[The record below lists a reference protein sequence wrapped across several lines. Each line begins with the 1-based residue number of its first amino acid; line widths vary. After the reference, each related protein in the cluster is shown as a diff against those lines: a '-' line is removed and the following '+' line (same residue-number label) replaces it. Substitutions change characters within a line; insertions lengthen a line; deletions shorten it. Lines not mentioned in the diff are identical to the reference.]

1 MFSVEYNQWVDLN
14 TNNIQTH
21 TQTGLS
27 LTVGHMYI
35 TRIAAVNGAGLQ
47 STYDTDGIIIDNTPP
62 QVFDIACTCM
72 IFLQKMSSVFVLSV
86 HICGHNR
93 EVFSHQFS
101 SKCGLCIL
109 MYISVNILDKFR
121 YDFVLIYGYQL

>member
-14 TNNIQTH
+14 TDNIQTH

-47 STYDTDGIIIDNTPP
+47 STYDTDGVIIDNTPP
-62 QVFDIACTCM
+62 QVYDIACTCM
-72 IFLQKMSSVFVLSV
+72 TLLQISVFVVSDHLSV
-86 HICGHNR
+86 HTVKPI
-93 EVFSHQFS
+93 
-101 SKCGLCIL
+101 
-109 MYISVNILDKFR
+109 
-121 YDFVLIYGYQL
+121 